1 METSWMKRRFPRMYS
16 LAFVVAGVL
25 SVVMLLTDKNLQ
37 NNFGT
42 VSSGYFVHWY
52 AVLGMAIVDFAGA
65 GLLLGVGTRRMA
77 QIGVIGSALF
87 ALAMVADIATWS
99 LVGFSSPTSFADYL
113 FGVTY
118 FGGDIRY
125 LFDALLGVYL
135 GTSVVGAVGL
145 RLSRDVSLPAPAGAP
160 AGSSSN

>member
-1 METSWMKRRFPRMYS
+1 MYS

-25 SVVMLLTDKNLQ
+25 SVVMLVTDKNLQ

-52 AVLGMAIVDFAGA
+52 AVLGMAILDFAGA
-65 GLLLGVGTRRMA
+65 GLLIAVGTRRMA

-125 LFDALLGVYL
+125 LFDALLAAYIA
-135 GTSVVGAVGL
+135 TSAVGAVGL
-145 RLSRDVSLPAPAGAP
+145 RLTRDAPHSAPTGAP
-160 AGSSSN
+160 SGSSSG